1 MLTFFRFYE
10 RGDMRKTAAVYL
22 LAENRLLRE
31 ALIRLLSKRS
41 EICVVGANS
50 YSVTVH
56 REIVAARPQIML
68 MDSSGLESSR
78 LGLISSLR
86 IAIRSLRVL
95 MVDMDSDEQALL
107 RAIRAGVVGYVLKN
121 ASALEVAA
129 AIRAVAVGRAVCPPP
144 LCMTLFRHIR
154 EQAPVQPSVTWGSD
168 LGLSRREQ
176 ETADLLR
183 QRLTNKEIALSLNLS
198 EQTVKNHVHCIL
210 RKLGVANRFG
220 IAEFWES
227 RQSVTKLSAVGVEP
241 RGVDDPSY
249 PGGRAPKVFD
259 A

>member
-1 MLTFFRFYE
+1 
-10 RGDMRKTAAVYL
+10 MRKTAAVYL

-41 EICVVGANS
+41 DICVVGANS
-50 YSVTVH
+50 YSTTVH

-86 IAIRSLRVL
+86 VAIRSLRVL
-95 MVDMDSDEQALL
+95 MVDMDSDEAALL
-107 RAIRAGVVGYVLKN
+107 CAIRAGVVGYVLKN

-129 AIRAVAVGRAVCPPP
+129 AIRAVAVGRAVCPPS
-144 LCMTLFRHIR
+144 LCMTLFRYMR
-154 EQAPVQPSVTWGSD
+154 EQAPVQINATWGSD
-168 LGLSRREQ
+168 LGLSRRER

-227 RQSVTKLSAVGVEP
+227 RQNVTKLCAVAGEP
-241 RGVDDPSY
+241 PEVNGPGY
-249 PGGRAPKVFD
+249 PGTSALKVFD